1 MQQENTDIEEIFNNT
16 HAESQSDTERQN
28 LEEDNSEDTEDYKT
42 KYEEA
47 IAKANKLEEIARNQ
61 KIRAEKAER
70 EAKSPSTQRAETSK
84 NASLSPED
92 LVSIVKAGIEPED
105 LHDVTDYAK
114 FKGISVAEALKSS
127 IVKATLAEKSEF
139 RKTAE
144 ASNTGFARRGSAKI
158 SDSALIENARKGVF
172 PDSEEDLKR
181 LINLRRQK

>member
-1 MQQENTDIEEIFNNT
+1 MQQENRDNEEIFNNT
-16 HAESQSDTERQN
+16 HAESQSDTERQD

-42 KYEEA
+42 RYEEA

-92 LVSIVKAGIEPED
+92 LVSIVRANIEPED
-105 LHDVTDYAK
+105 LKEVTKYANYEN
-114 FKGISVAEALKSS
+114 ISITEALKSPVVRAILS
-127 IVKATLAEKSEF
+127 EKSEY

-181 LINLRRQK
+181 LISLRRQK